1 MFPKEIKIGPIASC
15 VADSDLAN
23 LLAQGAAEGVCT
35 CPFVGPWRIRSVAM
49 TFSEHF
55 LKDAPHDESFE
66 AVNSSTR
73 PLSLQAD
80 QMLRAIERAF
90 ARSFTVVECRRGEKL
105 RSAADALP
113 TNIDARLAT
122 CEEIAKRGRPEVL
135 DEVSPLLVLAIPLP
149 SLASEG
155 PMLALATFVT
165 ERVESEADVAAAAA
179 EFGLDAQRVFRWAQ
193 AQPVWPASALLE
205 VSAAIIEKTSLQQ
218 TVAQL
223 KGQLA
228 DISSH
233 LLMTFEEI
241 TLLHRLT
248 EQLSL
253 SKSVT
258 SLCELSVN
266 WLADVVPAKC
276 VAIWFESIGELDE
289 NRSMGHADDR
299 GPVLILC
306 GECPIEQAEMNR
318 FIERLGPRV
327 ATEPLVLNRGV
338 TSSPNWFYPEVREV
352 ISVPI
357 REANRLFG
365 YLLALNHTGAADIT
379 NSEAE
384 FGTVEACLMSSVA
397 TILGIHCGNI
407 ALYHEQSELFS
418 SVVRAFTSAIDA
430 KDPYTC
436 GHSDRVARLSVCLA
450 RHLGCTNE
458 ELNTIYLS
466 GLLHDIGKI
475 GIDDNVLRKPGPLSP
490 EELEHIKKHPELGC
504 RILHGVKQLD
514 KVLPIV
520 RHHHEMWNGQ
530 GYPDGLKG
538 EATPL
543 LARIVAVADSI
554 DAMSSDRPYRK
565 GMDDEKLDSIL
576 REGAGKQWDARIIEA
591 VFQIRDELR
600 RIGQSARNPLSL
612 DVERWRHELAHAE
625 EALLEQP
632 AQPQSSLSN

>member
-1 MFPKEIKIGPIASC
+1 MTS
-15 VADSDLAN
+15 SD
-23 LLAQGAAEGVCT
+23 Q
-35 CPFVGPWRIRSVAM
+35 
-49 TFSEHF
+49 F
-55 LKDAPHDESFE
+55 LKNLPHEESFE
-66 AVNSSTR
+66 AVNSSDW
-73 PLSLQAD
+73 PLSLPAQ
-80 QMLRAIERAF
+80 QMLRALERTF
-90 ARSFTVVECRRGEKL
+90 GRSFTVVDCRRGEKV
-105 RSAADALP
+105 RSATDALP
-113 TNIDARLAT
+113 TNIDARLAA
-122 CEEIAKRGRPEVL
+122 CEEIAQRGRPEVL
-135 DEVSPLLVLAIPLP
+135 EEVSPLLVLAVPLP
-149 SLASEG
+149 SLPSEG
-155 PMLALATFVT
+155 LLVAIATFLT
-165 ERVESEADVAAAAA
+165 DRVETEVEVAAAAS
-179 EFGLDAQRVFRWAQ
+179 EFGLDVRRVCRWAKG
-193 AQPVWPASALLE
+193 QPVWPAAALLE
-205 VSAAIIEKTSLQQ
+205 LSAAIVEKTALQQ

-248 EQLSL
+248 EQLSI

-276 VAIWFESIGELDE
+276 VAIWFESISELDE
-289 NRSMGHADDR
+289 NRSLDQGAER
-299 GPVLILC
+299 QPVLIFC
-306 GECPIEQAEMNR
+306 GECPIKQAEMSR

-357 REANRLFG
+357 REANHLFG

-384 FGTVEACLMSSVA
+384 FGTVEACLMASVA
-397 TILGIHCGNI
+397 TILGIHSGNI

-418 SVVRAFTSAIDA
+418 SVVRALTSAIDA

-450 RHLGCTNE
+450 RHLGCTQE

-475 GIDDNVLRKPGPLSP
+475 GIDDNILRKPGPLTP

-514 KVLPIV
+514 KVLPVV

-565 GMDDEKLDSIL
+565 GMDDETLDRIL
-576 REGAGKQWDARIIEA
+576 RGGAGKQWDARIIDA
-591 VFQIRDELR
+591 VFEVRDELR
-600 RIGQSARNPLSL
+600 RIGQSERNPLSL
-612 DVERWRHELAHAE
+612 DVEQWQHELTHAE
-625 EALLEQP
+625 ATLDEPLYEI
-632 AQPQSSLSN
+632 